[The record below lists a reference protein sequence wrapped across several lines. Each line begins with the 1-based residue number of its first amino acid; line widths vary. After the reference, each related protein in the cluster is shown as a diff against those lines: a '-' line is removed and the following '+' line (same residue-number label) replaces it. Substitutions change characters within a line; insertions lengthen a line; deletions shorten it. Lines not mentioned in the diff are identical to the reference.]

1 MARARTPRTAWVEA
15 GLHALAAGGPDA
27 VRIEVLARSLGVT
40 KGGFYGYFADRRAL
54 LEEMLDAWERDVT
67 DAIIE
72 SVRAEGGD
80 ARARLRHL
88 FRIAGSPEGV
98 TAEMSTEL
106 AIREWSRRDPDVA
119 HRLRRVDRRRMDY
132 LRELFREFC
141 RDEDEVEI
149 RCTIVTS
156 VWMAAHF
163 IAFDH
168 GGRTH
173 DEIEG
178 LVLRRVLDEPP
189 GDGAP
194 GDADPGGAARS

>member
-1 MARARTPRTAWVEA
+1 MARARTPRTAWIEA

-40 KGGFYGYFADRRAL
+40 KGGFYGFFADRYAL

-80 ARARLRHL
+80 GRDRLRNL
-88 FRIAGSPEGV
+88 FRIAGSQAGV
-98 TAEMSTEL
+98 TTAMSTEL
-106 AIREWSRRDPDVA
+106 AIREWSRRDPAVA

-132 LRELFREFC
+132 LRELFWEFC
-141 RDEDEVEI
+141 PDEDEVEV

-168 GGRTH
+168 GGRSH
-173 DEIEG
+173 DEVESM
-178 LVLRRVLDEPP
+178 VLRRVLE
-189 GDGAP
+189 
-194 GDADPGGAARS
+194 